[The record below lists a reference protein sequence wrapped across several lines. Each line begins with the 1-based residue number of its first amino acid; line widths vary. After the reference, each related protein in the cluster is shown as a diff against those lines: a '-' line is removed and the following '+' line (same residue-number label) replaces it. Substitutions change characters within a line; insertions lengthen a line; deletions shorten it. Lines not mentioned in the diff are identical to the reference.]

1 MVRQYVD
8 TLELDLSMT
17 GIALLSAST
26 VMLLLMTALELVLRI
41 GCLTTQVE
49 VLHVGCE
56 PGSTVTGQT
65 CLNELYEQTTCTT
78 TASVLR
84 PSVPTDSARLQRP
97 ERRERLARSV

>member
-1 MVRQYVD
+1 MIK
-8 TLELDLSMT
+8 
-17 GIALLSAST
+17 IARFLPPS
-26 VMLLLMTALELVLRI
+26 
-41 GCLTTQVE
+41 CLE
-49 VLHVGCE
+49 VLHTGYE

-78 TASVLR
+78 TAPVLR